1 VIRMGDILLAV
12 NQKPVKEW
20 TIAFIRE
27 QIQGKPG
34 SFVIIDMM
42 RPEDEEQPE
51 VRFRLNIMR
60 GSPEFV
66 DNTSRYAPK
75 IEWLSNPLQIT
86 FSSFLPTCGPFLLS
100 LSLCLS
106 LCLVSLHAFG
116 ILLMVHSFADCVRD
130 AKTNHNAYRLP
141 DLGLRQRISSTCF
154 GTSSR
159 LLRGNTS
166 DSTRRSRLS
175 RQNLRR

>member
-66 DNTSRYAPK
+66 DNTSKYATK
-75 IEWLSNPLQIT
+75 IAWLPNPLPN
-86 FSSFLPTCGPFLLS
+86 FRFCFFLPTSGPFGFALS
-100 LSLCLS
+100 VCLS
-106 LCLVSLHAFG
+106 GLVWSGLPACFWHPAHSA
-116 ILLMVHSFADCVRD
+116 LL
-130 AKTNHNAYRLP
+130 
-141 DLGLRQRISSTCF
+141 
-154 GTSSR
+154 
-159 LLRGNTS
+159 
-166 DSTRRSRLS
+166 
-175 RQNLRR
+175 